1 MPARNWQQ
9 NYATNPVT
17 SLLGTDVLCAARG
30 TADVGFILSTMVPL
44 TTKGDLFTYG
54 TQFARLGVG
63 ANGTYLT
70 ADSAQANGIK
80 WANISASDI
89 TGVLGLANG
98 GTNANLAASASL
110 GGIVYSTATAFGI
123 LGATDAHQRIVMS
136 VAGGAPQWSVA
147 TYPASTSAN
156 QILYSPTNNVIDAI
170 AAGSQGVMVSSPTS
184 VPGWTFAPTNN
195 SGYLLM
201 STQDAA
207 PAFSNY
213 TFPTDAN
220 LGDIIY
226 GATIGVFTTLG
237 GNTTTTKK
245 VLTQTGTGTVPT
257 APLWDTIS
265 GSDITGNAL
274 TRTND
279 TNVTLTLGGSPTTAL
294 LNAASLTLGW
304 TGLLAGTRGGTGV
317 NNGAS
322 TLTYG
327 GNVTFSGAFTFTGT
341 VTGNTSVTFPTSG
354 TLATTSQIPT
364 GAALTKTDDTNVTL
378 SLGGSPS
385 TALVNATSLTL
396 GWTGLLSGT
405 RGGTGVNNGSN
416 TITCAG
422 NLNFANSFTTSG
434 NFAVTQ
440 TYTGSTNVTFPTSG
454 TLATTSQIPSG
465 AALTKTDDTNVTLTL
480 GGSPTT
486 ALVNA
491 ASLTL
496 GWAGQLGVT
505 RGGTGLSGT
514 TVNQILYSS
523 ATNTIAGL
531 TTGNNGVLITS
542 AGGVPSISSTLPT
555 AVQGNITST
564 GTLGNQ
570 LNTTRACFHAY
581 YAAGNQNF
589 SKSVETQV
597 AYDTER
603 FDQGNNFASNTFT
616 APVTGKYVF
625 NVNMGI
631 VATNA
636 ATEFYCYLL
645 ASGLTYFL
653 QECDPTYAGSAF
665 GFSAS
670 IIVAMTAGDTAI
682 VKTFASGGTGT
693 YSIFSGNGGP
703 SFSGYLLC

>member
-1 MPARNWQQ
+1 MAEKNWKQI
-9 NYATNPVT
+9 YDINPIISFQST
-17 SLLGTDVLCAARG
+17 DIFYTFRSPYGISGDDCAFTYGSL
-30 TADVGFILSTMVPL
+30 IPI
-44 TTKGDLFTYG
+44 TTKGDLFTFS
-54 TQFARLGVG
+54 TVNARLGVG
-63 ANGTYLT
+63 ANGTFLT
-70 ADSAQANGIK
+70 ADSAQTTGLK
-80 WANISASDI
+80 WANITPADI
-89 TGVLGLANG
+89 SGIVPLSKG
-98 GTNANLAASASL
+98 GTNADLSAAASL
-110 GGIVYSTATAFGI
+110 GGIVYSTATAFGV
-123 LGATDAHQRIVMS
+123 LPGVAANGAIISS
-136 VAGGAPQWSVA
+136 VSGGAPQWTVA
-147 TYPASTSAN
+147 TYPTSTSIN
-156 QILYSPTNNVIDAI
+156 QILYSSANNVVDAI
-170 AAGSQGVMVSSPTS
+170 ASGSQGVLVTNTSS
-184 VPGWTFAPTNN
+184 VPSFTFPSTNN

-201 STQDAA
+201 STQNAA

-226 GATIGVFTTLG
+226 GSTIGAFQTLS
-237 GNTTTTKK
+237 GNSTTTRKY
-245 VLTQTGTGTVPT
+245 LSELGTGIIPT
-257 APLWDTIS
+257 APTWEAIS
-265 GSDITGNAL
+265 GSDITGSAL
-274 TRTND
+274 TKVDD
-279 TNVTLTLGGSPTTAL
+279 TNVTLTLGGTPATSLLRSASITA
-294 LNAASLTLGW
+294 GW

-378 SLGGSPS
+378 
-385 TALVNATSLTL
+385 
-396 GWTGLLSGT
+396 
-405 RGGTGVNNGSN
+405 
-416 TITCAG
+416 
-422 NLNFANSFTTSG
+422 
-434 NFAVTQ
+434 
-440 TYTGSTNVTFPTSG
+440 
-454 TLATTSQIPSG
+454 
-465 AALTKTDDTNVTLTL
+465 TL

-496 GWAGQLGVT
+496 GWTGQLGLT
-505 RGGTGLSGT
+505 RGGTNASLTASNGGLIYSTATGMAVLSGT
-514 TVNQILYSS
+514 ATANQIPLSGASGAPSWSTATYPGTTTANQVLYSS
-523 ATNTIAGL
+523 SANTVAGL
-531 TTGNNGVLITS
+531 ATGNNGVLVTDGS
-542 AGGVPSISSTLPT
+542 GVPSISSTLPT

-589 SKSVETQV
+589 SKGVETTV
-597 AYDTER
+597 AFDTER

-625 NVNMGI
+625 NVNIGI

-645 ASGLTYFL
+645 ASGTTYFL
-653 QECDPTYAGSAF
+653 QECDPTFAGSAF

-670 IIVAMTAGDTAI
+670 IIVAMSSGDTAV

-703 SFSGYLLC
+703 NFSGYLLC